1 MEDIELIY
9 SKHCQSLSR
18 NNKTVRVEIYS
29 SGKNDWILEVVDENN
44 NSTVWDDPFS
54 TDDEA
59 YEEFQR
65 TLAEEGIES
74 MTGISQEIRG

>member
-1 MEDIELIY
+1 MEDIELIELIY

-18 NNKTVRVEIYS
+18 DNKTVRVESFS
-29 SGKNDWILEVVDENN
+29 SGKNDWILEVVDEND
-44 NSTVWDDPFS
+44 NSTVWDDLFS

-65 TLAEEGIES
+65 TLAEEGAES
-74 MTGISQEIRG
+74 MIGMSQ